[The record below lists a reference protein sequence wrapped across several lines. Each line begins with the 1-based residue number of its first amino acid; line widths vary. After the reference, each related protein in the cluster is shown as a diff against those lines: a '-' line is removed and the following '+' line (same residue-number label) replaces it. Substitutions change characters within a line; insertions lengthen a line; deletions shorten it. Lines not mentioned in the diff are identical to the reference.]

1 MYNNRYRLACARK
14 NVKTTFLRN
23 DKYDMDFH
31 MLAVFLVLIYI
42 IIIVAVFI
50 VFIRILQLLEGE
62 LYNQR
67 CIDEQGGDRSP
78 NRPNS

>member
-1 MYNNRYRLACARK
+1 MNI
-14 NVKTTFLRN
+14 
-23 DKYDMDFH
+23 H
-31 MLAVFLVLIYI
+31 MLAIFLGLFYI

-67 CIDEQGGDRSP
+67 YIDEQGVNREALTDQIPDVFIRRSEVSLP
-78 NRPNS
+78 QCESS

>member
-1 MYNNRYRLACARK
+1 
-14 NVKTTFLRN
+14 
-23 DKYDMDFH
+23 
-31 MLAVFLVLIYI
+31 MLAIFLGLFYI

-67 CIDEQGGDRSP
+67 CMEEQRG
-78 NRPNS
+78 NREALTDQTPDVFVRRP

>member
-1 MYNNRYRLACARK
+1 MNS
-14 NVKTTFLRN
+14 
-23 DKYDMDFH
+23 H
-31 MLAVFLVLIYI
+31 MLAIILILFYI

-67 CIDEQGGDRSP
+67 YIDEQGV
-78 NRPNS
+78 NREALTDQIPDVFIRRP

>member
-1 MYNNRYRLACARK
+1 MNSY
-14 NVKTTFLRN
+14 
-23 DKYDMDFH
+23 
-31 MLAVFLVLIYI
+31 MLAIILVLFYI

-67 CIDEQGGDRSP
+67 YIDEQRGNREALTDRTP
-78 NRPNS
+78 DVFIRRP